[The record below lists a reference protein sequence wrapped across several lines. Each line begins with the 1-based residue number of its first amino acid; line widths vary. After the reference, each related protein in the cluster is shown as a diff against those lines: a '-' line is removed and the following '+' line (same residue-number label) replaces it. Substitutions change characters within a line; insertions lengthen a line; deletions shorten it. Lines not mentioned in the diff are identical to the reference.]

1 MIPEALLATAL
12 HLHHG
17 ERPEHVTEAQ
27 IVSTAG
33 RVPPRWQAFKRCIVA
48 RESHGNPRARNPHS
62 SAQGKFQYLD
72 RLWRHSLAGMVAERL
87 TGHGMSL
94 HDARIIRDALR
105 RNEIATWAEKYQDVA
120 FAATITV
127 PGNWKHWYLAG
138 SPCNG
143 LAS

>member
-1 MIPEALLATAL
+1 MIVDLIVGLALDS
-12 HLHHG
+12 G
-17 ERPEHVTEAQ
+17 ERPEQPTRAS
-27 IVSTAG
+27 IVHSAG

-62 SAQGKFQYLD
+62 SAQGKYQFLD
-72 RLWRHSLAGMVAERL
+72 RLWRRPLAGMVAERL

-94 HDARIIRDALR
+94 HDARAIRDALR
-105 RNEIATWAEKYQDVA
+105 RSEIARWDERLQDVA

-127 PGNWKHWYLAG
+127 PGNWRHWALSG
-138 SPCNG
+138 SRCNG